1 MRVGGSASGWHVKNL
16 SIIIITGLSGS
27 GKTTAM
33 AALEDSGYYCV
44 DNMPVELL
52 PKFLELPFESNTDVA
67 GLGFVM
73 DLREKSFVSNYE
85 SILNDLRAKGH
96 QYEIFFLEADEKTL
110 LQRYSATRRHHPL
123 AKGQG
128 IAAAIEAEQQLLKP
142 LRSACDRIIDTSVFN
157 VHELKAH
164 IADITAKTKKRGAIQ
179 INVLSFGFK
188 YGIPQEADL
197 IIDVRFLAN
206 PYFMPALK
214 PLDGANQKIRD
225 FVLRKQTTRAFLTKY
240 LDLLDFLIP
249 HYEREGK
256 AYLTIAVGCTGGRHR
271 SVVIASEVCD
281 HIAASGR
288 QVAKLHRDIG
298 QG

>member
-1 MRVGGSASGWHVKNL
+1 
-16 SIIIITGLSGS
+16 
-27 GKTTAM
+27 M

-52 PKFLELPFESNTDVA
+52 PKFLELPFESNSEVA

-73 DLREKSFVSNYE
+73 DLREKSFVANYE
-85 SILNDLRAKGH
+85 SILGDLRAKGH
-96 QYEIFFLEADEKTL
+96 QYKIFFLEADEKTL

-128 IAAAIEAEQQLLKP
+128 IAAAIQAEQQLLKP
-142 LRSACDRIIDTSVFN
+142 LRAACDRIIDTSAFN

-197 IIDVRFLAN
+197 IVDVRFLAN
-206 PYFMPALK
+206 PYFVPDLK
-214 PLDGANQKIRD
+214 PLDGANPKIRD
-225 FVLRKQTTRAFLTKY
+225 FVLDRQTTQTFLTKY
-240 LDLLDFLIP
+240 LNLLDF
-249 HYEREGK
+249 
-256 AYLTIAVGCTGGRHR
+256 
-271 SVVIASEVCD
+271 
-281 HIAASGR
+281 
-288 QVAKLHRDIG
+288 
-298 QG
+298 

>member
-1 MRVGGSASGWHVKNL
+1 MKNL

-27 GKTTAM
+27 GKTTAV
-33 AALEDSGYYCV
+33 AALEDKGYYCV

-52 PKFLELPFESNTDVA
+52 PKFLELPIEGNTDLA

-73 DLREKSFVSNYE
+73 DLREKNFLSNYE
-85 SILNDLRAKGH
+85 SILGDLRARGYRH
-96 QYEIFFLEADEKTL
+96 EIFFLEADEKTL

-128 IAAAIEAEQQLLKP
+128 IAAAIEAEKRLLKP
-142 LRSACDRIIDTSVFN
+142 LRSASDRIIDTSAFN

-164 IADITAKTKKRGAIQ
+164 IADIAAKTKSRGSMQ

-188 YGIPQEADL
+188 YGIPRDADL

-206 PYFMPALK
+206 PYFVPKLK
-214 PLDGANQKIRD
+214 PLDGADPRIRD
-225 FVLRKQTTRAFLTKY
+225 FVLGKQNTRAFLTKY

-249 HYEREGK
+249 LYEREGK
-256 AYLTIAVGCTGGRHR
+256 AYLTVAVGCTGGRHR
-271 SVVIASEVCD
+271 SVVIASEVCS
-281 HIAASGR
+281 HIAESGR
-288 QVAKLHRDIG
+288 QVAKVHRDIG
-298 QG
+298 QV

>member
-1 MRVGGSASGWHVKNL
+1 MNNL
-16 SIIIITGLSGS
+16 DIIIITGLSGS

-44 DNMPVELL
+44 DNMPVKLL
-52 PKFLELPFESNTDVA
+52 PKFLELPIESNTEVA

-73 DLREKSFVSNYE
+73 DLREKSLISNYE
-85 SILNDLRAKGH
+85 SILGDLRAKGH
-96 QYEIFFLEADEKTL
+96 QYKIFFLEADEKTL

-123 AKGQG
+123 AKGEG
-128 IAAAIEAEQQLLKP
+128 IAAAIEAEHELLKP
-142 LRSACDRIIDTSVFN
+142 LRAASDRIIDTSAFN

-164 IADITAKTKKRGAIQ
+164 IAEITAKTKNRRTIQ

-188 YGIPQEADL
+188 YGIPQDADL
-197 IIDVRFLAN
+197 IVDVRFLAN
-206 PYFMPALK
+206 PYFVPELK
-214 PLDGANQKIRD
+214 PLDGSNQKIRD
-225 FVLRKQTTRAFLTKY
+225 FVLSRQTTQAFLTKY
-240 LDLLDFLIP
+240 LDLLDFLVP
-249 HYEREGK
+249 LYEAEGK
-256 AYLTIAVGCTGGRHR
+256 AYLTIAIGCTGGRHR

-288 QVAKLHRDIG
+288 QVARQHRDIG

>member
-1 MRVGGSASGWHVKNL
+1 MKNL
-16 SIIIITGLSGS
+16 NIVIITGLSGS

-44 DNMPVELL
+44 DNMPVALL
-52 PKFLELPFESNTDVA
+52 PKFLELPIESDSEIA

-73 DLREKSFVSNYE
+73 DLRERNFLSKYE
-85 SILNDLRAKGH
+85 SILGQLRARGY

-123 AKGQG
+123 DRGEGLAD
-128 IAAAIEAEQQLLKP
+128 AIQAEKKLLKP
-142 LRSACDRIIDTSVFN
+142 LRSASDRIIDTTEFN

-164 IADITAKTKKRGAIQ
+164 IADIAAKGKKWGSMR

-188 YGIPQEADL
+188 YGIPQDADL

-206 PYFMPALK
+206 PHFVPKLK
-214 PLDGANQKIRD
+214 ALDGTDRKIQD
-225 FVLRKQTTRAFLTKY
+225 FVLNRKKTREFLDLY
-240 LDLLDFLIP
+240 LGLLDFLIP
-249 HYEREGK
+249 LYEQEGK
-256 AYLTIAVGCTGGRHR
+256 AYLTLAVGCTGGRHR
-271 SVVIASEVCD
+271 SVVIAGEICD
-281 HIAASGR
+281 HITDSGR
-288 QVAKLHRDIG
+288 QVTSHHRDIG

>member
-1 MRVGGSASGWHVKNL
+1 MKSLN
-16 SIIIITGLSGS
+16 IIIITGLSGS

-52 PKFLELPFESNTDVA
+52 PKFLELPLESNTEVA

-73 DLREKSFVSNYE
+73 DLREKSFVANYE
-85 SILNDLRAKGH
+85 SILGALRAKGH
-96 QYEIFFLEADEKTL
+96 QYKIFFLEADEKTL
-110 LQRYSATRRHHPL
+110 LQRFSATRRHHPL

-128 IAAAIEAEQQLLKP
+128 ITAAIQAEQELLKP
-142 LRSACDRIIDTSVFN
+142 LRTACDRIIDTSAFN

-164 IADITAKTKKRGAIQ
+164 IANIAAKTKKKGAIQ

-188 YGIPQEADL
+188 YGIPQDADL
-197 IIDVRFLAN
+197 IVDVRFLTN
-206 PYFMPALK
+206 PYFIPKLK
-214 PLDGANQKIRD
+214 PLDGANPKIRD
-225 FVLRKQTTRAFLTKY
+225 FVLGQQTTQPFLTKY
-240 LDLLDFLIP
+240 LDLLDFLVP
-249 HYEREGK
+249 LYEKEGK